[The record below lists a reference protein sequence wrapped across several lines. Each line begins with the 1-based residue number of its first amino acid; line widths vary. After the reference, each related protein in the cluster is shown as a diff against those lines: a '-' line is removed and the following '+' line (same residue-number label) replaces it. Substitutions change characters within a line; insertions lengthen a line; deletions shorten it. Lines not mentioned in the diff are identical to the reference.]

1 VRTAIAS
8 AAGLLVML
16 IQSPAAPRPVGSMGD
31 LMRLVIYPTSDAV
44 FYISTRVPKTDSEW
58 SDLQAK
64 TLMLAESG
72 NLLMLP
78 GLARDRERWIA
89 DSQLMLDAGAAAFK
103 AAKQRDVAALEAVN
117 DALYQ
122 SCVTCH
128 RHYRPNYGRGR
139 E

>member
-1 VRTAIAS
+1 
-8 AAGLLVML
+8 ML
-16 IQSPAAPRPVGSMGD
+16 IQSPAAPRPVGSMGE

-89 DSQLMLDAGAAAFK
+89 DSQLMLDAGAAAVK
-103 AAKQRDVAALEAVN
+103 AAKQRDVTALEAVT
-117 DALYQ
+117 DALNQ

>member
-1 VRTAIAS
+1 
-8 AAGLLVML
+8 
-16 IQSPAAPRPVGSMGD
+16 MGD